1 MSFFRK
7 KLYTTKIG
15 GEFVQNINNSSD
27 SELNDFWDY
36 LTEKLKKSLTS
47 VSYTT
52 WVGSAKPLY
61 IKGNDIH
68 ITVPTELHKDYWE
81 RHYAEDIAMYSYQF
95 NGIELNPVIETEDEH
110 AKGEQPQEETPVK
123 TETAKK
129 NEGHVFHNSHLNP
142 KYTFDSFIT
151 GSGNQMAHAAALA
164 VAEEPGVIYNPLF
177 IYGGVGLGKTH
188 LMQAIGHQMIK
199 IEPGAKVK
207 YVTSETFANDFINS
221 IQTRTQ
227 DDFRQE
233 YRNVD
238 LLLIDDIQFFAEKEG
253 TQEEFFHT
261 FNELHD
267 NGKQIVMTSD
277 RLPNEIPKLQERL
290 VSRFKWGLSVD
301 ITAPDLETR
310 IAILRNKAEAEKLEI
325 PNDTLSYIA
334 EQVDTNVREL
344 EGALIRVQAYSTLE
358 NADITKSVA
367 ADALKLFKLS
377 KEKRGLSIADIQNK
391 VAKYY
396 HVSINDL
403 KGKKRVKT
411 IVVPRQIAMYLSREL
426 TDRSLPQIGME
437 FGGKDHTTV
446 MHSCDKIAEL
456 VIKDDNVK
464 MAVNELKDELR
475 N

>member
-1 MSFFRK
+1 M
-7 KLYTTKIG
+7 
-15 GEFVQNINNSSD
+15 QNINNSTD
-27 SELNDFWDY
+27 PKLTEFWDY
-36 LTEKLKKSLTS
+36 FTNKLRSQLTS
-47 VSYTT
+47 VSYST
-52 WVGSAKPLY
+52 WVESANPLY
-61 IKGNDIH
+61 IDGNNIY
-68 ITVPTELHKDYWE
+68 ISVPTKLHKDYWE
-81 RHYAEDIAMYSYQF
+81 RNYTEKIAIYSYEL
-95 NGIELNPVIETEDEH
+95 NGIELNPIIENDDEVT
-110 AKGEQPQEETPVK
+110 KKEEPPIKEETPQPEPTQK
-123 TETAKK
+123 
-129 NEGHVFHNSHLNP
+129 HIFHNSHLNP
-142 KYTFDSFIT
+142 KYTFSSFIV

-164 VAEEPGVIYNPLF
+164 AAEDPGGVYNPLF

-199 IEPGAKVK
+199 LDPNAKVK

-221 IQTRTQ
+221 IQMRTQ

-261 FNELHD
+261 FNELYE

-277 RLPNEIPKLQERL
+277 RLPNEIPKLQARL
-290 VSRFKWGLSVD
+290 VSRFTSGLSAD

-310 IAILRNKAEAEKLEI
+310 IAILRNKAKAEHLEI

-334 EQVDTNVREL
+334 AQIDTNVREL
-344 EGALIRVQAYSTLE
+344 EGALIRVQAYSTTI
-358 NADITKSVA
+358 NTDITKSVA
-367 ADALKLFKLS
+367 ADALKAFKLS
-377 KEKRGLSIADIQNK
+377 NDKNGISISKIQTK

-396 HVSINDL
+396 HVSVQDL

-426 TDRSLPQIGME
+426 TDKSLPQIGME

-446 MHSCDKIAEL
+446 MHSCDKISAL
-456 VIKDDNVK
+456 ALKDDDLK
-464 MAVNELKDELR
+464 RSINELKDDLR

>member
-1 MSFFRK
+1 M
-7 KLYTTKIG
+7 
-15 GEFVQNINNSSD
+15 QNINNSTD
-27 SELNDFWDY
+27 PKLTEFWDY
-36 LTEKLKKSLTS
+36 FTNKLRSQLTS
-47 VSYTT
+47 VSYST
-52 WVGSAKPLY
+52 WVESANPLY
-61 IKGNDIH
+61 IDGNNIY
-68 ITVPTELHKDYWE
+68 ISVPTKLHKDYWE
-81 RHYAEDIAMYSYQF
+81 RNYTEKIAIYSYELK
-95 NGIELNPVIETEDEH
+95 GTELNPIIENDEENN
-110 AKGEQPQEETPVK
+110 KKEEQTIAPQVEQT
-123 TETAKK
+123 TETAQPK
-129 NEGHVFHNSHLNP
+129 HIFHNSHLNP
-142 KYTFDSFIT
+142 KYTFSSFIV

-164 VAEEPGVIYNPLF
+164 AAEDPGGVYNPLF

-199 IEPGAKVK
+199 LDPLAKVK

-221 IQTRTQ
+221 IQMRTQ

-261 FNELHD
+261 FNELYE

-277 RLPNEIPKLQERL
+277 RLPNEIPKLQQRL
-290 VSRFKWGLSVD
+290 VSRFTQGLSAD

-310 IAILRNKAEAEKLEI
+310 IAILRNKAKAEHLEI
-325 PNDTLSYIA
+325 PDDTLSYIA
-334 EQVDTNVREL
+334 AQIDTNVREL
-344 EGALIRVQAYSTLE
+344 EGALIRVQAYSTTK
-358 NADITKSVA
+358 NTDITKSVA
-367 ADALKLFKLS
+367 ADALKIYKLS
-377 KEKRGLSIADIQNK
+377 NDKNGISIAKIQNK

-396 HVSINDL
+396 HVTIQDL

-446 MHSCDKIAEL
+446 MHSCDKISEL
-456 VIKDDNVK
+456 LIKDDDLK
-464 MAVNELKDELR
+464 RSVNELKDDLR

>member
-1 MSFFRK
+1 
-7 KLYTTKIG
+7 LP
-15 GEFVQNINNSSD
+15 NINNSTD
-27 SELNDFWDY
+27 PKLTEFWDY
-36 LTEKLKKSLTS
+36 FTSKLKTQLTA

-52 WVGSAKPLY
+52 WVESANPLY
-61 IKGNDIH
+61 IDGNNIY
-68 ITVPTELHKDYWE
+68 ISVPTKLHKEYWE
-81 RHYAEDIAMYSYQF
+81 RNYTEKIAIYSYEL
-95 NGIELNPVIETEDEH
+95 NGIELNPIIENNEEDTKKE
-110 AKGEQPQEETPVK
+110 EQSIAPQVEPEMESAQPK
-123 TETAKK
+123 
-129 NEGHVFHNSHLNP
+129 HVFHNSHLNP
-142 KYTFDSFIT
+142 KYTFSSFIV

-164 VAEEPGVIYNPLF
+164 AAEDPGGVYNPLF

-199 IEPGAKVK
+199 LDPHAKVK

-221 IQTRTQ
+221 IQMRTQ

-261 FNELHD
+261 FNELYE
-267 NGKQIVMTSD
+267 NGRQIVMTSD
-277 RLPNEIPKLQERL
+277 RLPNEIPKLQARL
-290 VSRFKWGLSVD
+290 VSRFTSGLSAD

-310 IAILRNKAEAEKLEI
+310 IAILRNKAKAEHLEI

-334 EQVDTNVREL
+334 AQIDTNVREL
-344 EGALIRVQAYSTLE
+344 EGALIRVQAYSTTK
-358 NADITKSVA
+358 NTDITKSVA
-367 ADALKLFKLS
+367 ADALKVFKLS
-377 KEKRGLSIADIQNK
+377 NDKKGLSIAKIQNK

-396 HVSINDL
+396 HVSIQDL
-403 KGKKRVKT
+403 KGKKRVKS
-411 IVVPRQIAMYLSREL
+411 IVVPRQIAMYLAREL

-446 MHSCDKIAEL
+446 MHSCDKISEL
-456 VIKDDNVK
+456 VIKDDNLK
-464 MAVNELKDELR
+464 RALNELKDDLR

>member
-1 MSFFRK
+1 M
-7 KLYTTKIG
+7 
-15 GEFVQNINNSSD
+15 QNINNSTD
-27 SELNDFWDY
+27 PKLTEFWDY
-36 LTEKLKKSLTS
+36 FTSKLRSQLTS
-47 VSYTT
+47 VSYST
-52 WVGSAKPLY
+52 WVESANPLY
-61 IKGNDIH
+61 IDGNNIY
-68 ITVPTELHKDYWE
+68 ISVPTKLHKDYWE
-81 RHYAEDIAMYSYQF
+81 RNYTEKIAIYSYEL
-95 NGIELNPVIETEDEH
+95 NGIELNPIIENDDEVT
-110 AKGEQPQEETPVK
+110 KKEEPPIKEETPQPEPTQK
-123 TETAKK
+123 
-129 NEGHVFHNSHLNP
+129 HIFHNSHLNP
-142 KYTFDSFIT
+142 KYTFSSFIV

-164 VAEEPGVIYNPLF
+164 AAEDPGGVYNPLF

-199 IEPGAKVK
+199 LDPNAKVK

-221 IQTRTQ
+221 IQMRTQ

-261 FNELHD
+261 FNELYE

-277 RLPNEIPKLQERL
+277 RLPNEIPKLQARL
-290 VSRFKWGLSVD
+290 VSRFTSGLSAD

-310 IAILRNKAEAEKLEI
+310 IAILRNKAKAEHLEI

-334 EQVDTNVREL
+334 AQIDTNVREL
-344 EGALIRVQAYSTLE
+344 EGALIRVQAYSTTI
-358 NADITKSVA
+358 NTDITKSVA
-367 ADALKLFKLS
+367 ADALKAFKLS
-377 KEKRGLSIADIQNK
+377 NDKNGISISKIQTK

-396 HVSINDL
+396 HVSVQDL

-426 TDRSLPQIGME
+426 TDKSLPQIGME

-446 MHSCDKIAEL
+446 MHSCDKISAL
-456 VIKDDNVK
+456 ALKDDDLK
-464 MAVNELKDELR
+464 RSINELKDDLR

>member
-1 MSFFRK
+1 M
-7 KLYTTKIG
+7 
-15 GEFVQNINNSSD
+15 QNINNSTD
-27 SELNDFWDY
+27 PKLTEFWDY
-36 LTEKLKKSLTS
+36 FTNKLRSQLTS
-47 VSYTT
+47 VSYST
-52 WVGSAKPLY
+52 WVESANPLY
-61 IKGNDIH
+61 IDGNNIY
-68 ITVPTELHKDYWE
+68 ISVPTKLHKDYWE
-81 RHYAEDIAMYSYQF
+81 RNYTEKIAIYSYEL
-95 NGIELNPVIETEDEH
+95 NGIELNPIIENDDEVT
-110 AKGEQPQEETPVK
+110 KKEEQPIQEEAPQPEPTQK
-123 TETAKK
+123 
-129 NEGHVFHNSHLNP
+129 HIFHNSHLNP
-142 KYTFDSFIT
+142 KYTFASFIV

-164 VAEEPGVIYNPLF
+164 AAEDPGGVYNPLF

-199 IEPGAKVK
+199 LDPNAKVK

-221 IQTRTQ
+221 IQMRTQ

-261 FNELHD
+261 FNELYE

-277 RLPNEIPKLQERL
+277 RLPNEIPKLQARL
-290 VSRFKWGLSVD
+290 VSRFTSGLSAD

-310 IAILRNKAEAEKLEI
+310 IAILRNKAKAEHLEI

-334 EQVDTNVREL
+334 AQIDTNVREL
-344 EGALIRVQAYSTLE
+344 EGALIRVQAYSTTI
-358 NADITKSVA
+358 NTDITKSVA
-367 ADALKLFKLS
+367 ADALKAFKLS
-377 KEKRGLSIADIQNK
+377 NDKNGISISKIQTK

-396 HVSINDL
+396 HVSVQDL

-426 TDRSLPQIGME
+426 TDKSLPQIGME

-446 MHSCDKIAEL
+446 MHSCDKISAL
-456 VIKDDNVK
+456 ALKDDDLK
-464 MAVNELKDELR
+464 RSINELKDDLR